1 MRAEQTQRQF
11 PSRCYKVNSAQLMYL
26 VRYII
31 ASGAKFNTASSGD
44 LSNTTVGRRT
54 KLKLNFNRNAAVSGK
69 RCWESTAG
77 NTVKEC
83 EATDT
88 TIPRNSLA
96 IDEVLLVVELPQ
108 AAWLTACD
116 DHPQGR
122 ALDRDGDNAGVLEP
136 PNHVASSR
144 TQSTLRIS
152 M

>member
-1 MRAEQTQRQF
+1 MS
-11 PSRCYKVNSAQLMYL
+11 PGSV
-26 VRYII
+26 IP
-31 ASGAKFNTASSGD
+31 ASSGKHP
-44 LSNTTVGRRT
+44 SGAT
-54 KLKLNFNRNAAVSGK
+54 AA
-69 RCWESTAG
+69 A
-77 NTVKEC
+77 
-83 EATDT
+83 
-88 TIPRNSLA
+88 IPRHSLA

-108 AAWLTACD
+108 AAWLTACN